1 MAANGTPITL
11 DDWFALLEAMPVPQG
26 YRAEIIEGTVQLTRR
41 RDTRWDIT
49 ADLYD
54 QLRTKYPRNRLKSD
68 VRLDL
73 PGPLNSFAPDLML
86 LAEGAE
92 RTAAGLWR
100 CADIEFAA
108 EVTPQDTTDPED
120 SPKVAAYAEAGVP
133 VYLVVDPRQGRSH
146 AYTTPKK
153 DTYAVRLTVT
163 FGGGMNLTGTPLDL
177 VLETGAFPRD

>member
-26 YRAEIIEGTVQLTRR
+26 YRAEIIEGTVQLSWR

-54 QLRTKYPRNRLKSD
+54 QLRAKYPRKRLKSD

-86 LAEGAE
+86 VAEGAE
-92 RTAAGLWR
+92 RTADGLWR
-100 CADIEFAA
+100 CEDIEFAA
-108 EVTPQDTTDPED
+108 EVTPQDTEDPGD
-120 SPKVAAYAEAGVP
+120 NPKVAAYALAGVP
-133 VYLVVDPRQGRSH
+133 VYLVVDPRHGKSH
-146 AYTTPKK
+146 AYSKPGK

-163 FGGGMNLTGTPLDL
+163 FGADMNLTGTPLGL
-177 VLETGAFPRD
+177 ILETDDFPRD